1 MPTPRSFPILRLLG
15 TTTSPYTRKVRILA
29 SAAQVPF
36 EFVDT
41 RRDAGAVLLARVAP
55 LAKVPVL
62 LVGEGAEATVI
73 PDSSLITQWLW
84 ASYQPALRA
93 ASFHLDPEMWEER
106 ATQII
111 IDGALDAAI
120 NRFYLLRDGSADTGY
135 VTRQRERV
143 EAVLGWLDGQFTF
156 RRPCGV
162 ATLALGCAL
171 DWMTFRDVVDV
182 TRWPGLHAF
191 REAWAVSRIGA
202 GTEPG

>member
-1 MPTPRSFPILRLLG
+1 MSTPTSFPVLRLLG

-29 SAAQVPF
+29 AAAQLPF

-41 RRDAGAVLLARVAP
+41 RSEAGVALLGRVAP

-62 LVGEGAEATVI
+62 LKGDGEGAEAI
-73 PDSSLITQWLW
+73 PDSALITQWIW
-84 ASYQPALRA
+84 TYYQSALRA
-93 ASFHLDPEMWEER
+93 ASFLLDHDMWEER
-106 ATQII
+106 ATQTI

-120 NRFYLLRDGSADTGY
+120 NRFYLLRDGSPDSGY

-143 EAVLGWLDGQFTF
+143 ETVLGWLDGHFTF

-162 ATLALGCAL
+162 ATLALGCGL
-171 DWMTFRDVVDV
+171 DWMVFRNQVDLA
-182 TRWPGLHAF
+182 RWPGLQAF
-191 REAWAVSRIGA
+191 SEAWRVSRIGA

>member
-1 MPTPRSFPILRLLG
+1 MPTPRSFPVLRLLG

-41 RRDAGAVLLARVAP
+41 RRDAGAVLLARV
-55 LAKVPVL
+55 
-62 LVGEGAEATVI
+62 
-73 PDSSLITQWLW
+73 
-84 ASYQPALRA
+84 
-93 ASFHLDPEMWEER
+93 LDPEMWEER
-106 ATQII
+106 ATQTI

-182 TRWPGLHAF
+182 TRWPGLQAF